1 MRGRVGWIGVIGS
14 KRLRRPVSRFVTVF
28 MVEFVR
34 NRFAIVRLAPEV
46 SNLIGPRLWESR
58 SVRLHRRFLAGHF
71 FVANRFALHDVAIA
85 LALGSSVVVAAS
97 TPSRAA
103 VCLCFGSALVMLL
116 LREKRLPVGDG
127 DLVVV
132 RMDFRKRQKSVT
144 IAAVVDEGRLQ

>member
-14 KRLRRPVSRFVTVF
+14 KRLRGPVGRFVTVS

-34 NRFAIVRLAPEV
+34 NRFVIVRLAPEV
-46 SNLIGPRLWESR
+46 SNLIGPLWESR
-58 SVRLHRRFLAGHF
+58 CVRLHRRFLAGHF